1 MKAYEIKDGFGLDN
15 LTLVERDV
23 PTPGPGQVLVR
34 VRACSLNYR
43 DYRMV
48 QGQYN
53 PRQPLPLVPLSD
65 GAGEVAALGP
75 GVSRVRLGERV
86 MACFAPRWLGG
97 APDRERLRTTL
108 GGPLPGMLTEYA
120 LCEEPGLVVIPEHL
134 SFEEAATLPCAAV
147 TAWAALTKYRP
158 LRAGETL
165 LVQGTGGVSMFALQ
179 FGKLLGATVIVTS
192 SSDAKLARARALGA
206 EHGINYRQ
214 QPDWHKTAR
223 ALTGGVGVDH
233 LVEVGGADTLQQSI
247 DALRIGG
254 FIAVIGVLAGTAAPV
269 NVLPILMSSLTV
281 QGITV
286 GSRDDFEAMNRAISA
301 HHLRPVVDRVF
312 PFAQTRAAF
321 ELLAQ
326 GGHFGK
332 IVIGMDD

>member
-1 MKAYEIKDGFGLDN
+1 MRVYELQNRFGLDQ
-15 LTLVERDV
+15 LTLVERAM

-48 QGQYN
+48 QGEYN

-65 GAGEVAALGP
+65 GAGEVAAVGV
-75 GVSRVRLGERV
+75 GVSRVKVGERV

-120 LCEEPGLVVIPEHL
+120 LCEEQGLVTIPAHL

-147 TAWAALTKYRP
+147 TAWAALTKYRS
-158 LRAGETL
+158 LCAGQTL

-179 FGKLLGATVIVTS
+179 FGKLLGANVIVTS
-192 SSDAKLARARALGA
+192 SSDAKLQRACELGA
-206 EHGINYRQ
+206 DHGINYRQ
-214 QPDWHKTAR
+214 QPAWHKTAR
-223 ALTGGVGVDH
+223 ALTDGIGVDH
-233 LVEVGGADTLQQSI
+233 LIEVGGADTLQQSI
-247 DALRIGG
+247 DAVRIGG
-254 FIAVIGVLAGTAAPV
+254 FIAIIGVLASTAAPV
-269 NVLPILMSSLTV
+269 NVLPILMSSLTM

-286 GSRDDFEAMNRAISA
+286 GSRDDFEAMNRAIAA
-301 HHLRPVVDRVF
+301 HHLRPIVDRVF
-312 PFAQTRAAF
+312 PFTEVHAAF
-321 ELLAQ
+321 TLLAQ

-332 IVIGMDD
+332 IVLRMDD